1 MHFVRT
7 IFFFFDLFSF
17 VRHQKGEKMMTH
29 NQSEPE
35 IIIQQI
41 KEKLETAAYVERLLP
56 KVKVNGYI
64 PFAVRFTIKYSPQE
78 IMFMD
83 KKPIRLTPT
92 REQITLWEKVVLEW
106 LPLLSAEERNLVWKR
121 ANRIPW
127 KLLSREFNVSRQI
140 LTLRLNKALHKIG
153 YTFWGKN

>member
-56 KVKVNGYI
+56 KVRLLHS
-64 PFAVRFTIKYSPQE
+64 PF
-78 IMFMD
+78 
-83 KKPIRLTPT
+83 
-92 REQITLWEKVVLEW
+92 
-106 LPLLSAEERNLVWKR
+106 
-121 ANRIPW
+121 
-127 KLLSREFNVSRQI
+127 RQ
-140 LTLRLNKALHKIG
+140 
-153 YTFWGKN
+153 KN

>member
-1 MHFVRT
+1 M
-7 IFFFFDLFSF
+7 II
-17 VRHQKGEKMMTH
+17 H

-64 PFAVRFTIKYSPQE
+64 PFSVRFTIKYSPQE

-92 REQITLWEKVVLEW
+92 REQITLWEKVVFRMAPSIKRRRKEFGLET
-106 LPLLSAEERNLVWKR
+106 
-121 ANRIPW
+121 
-127 KLLSREFNVSRQI
+127 RQSHS
-140 LTLRLNKALHKIG
+140 LE
-153 YTFWGKN
+153 TFEPRV